1 MSGIVSLIF
10 GFLELVV
17 GLRFVF
23 RLFGA
28 DPGVQFVG
36 WVYNISQPL
45 ITPFTGILGN
55 PAIVPGAGHGV
66 FEPSTLVALAV
77 YAAVGGVL
85 LQLFSRH

>member
-1 MSGIVSLIF
+1 MGAIISLIF

-17 GLRFVF
+17 GLRFAF

-28 DPGVQFVG
+28 DPAVQFVG

-45 ITPFTGILGN
+45 ITPFVGIFGN

-66 FEPSTLVALAV
+66 FEPSTLVALVV

-85 LQLFSRH
+85 LQLLGRR